1 MLCAPL
7 RARARQLIAAT
18 CLALPCLATVLP
30 SLALDASAAP
40 STMTSG
46 AELDGTVTLSSF
58 PCIASYP
65 PGCSATFVG
74 TLRGTVSGL
83 DVAGHPYAVTF
94 PDPAGGS
101 VTSPNIT
108 ASLGYDDVCA
118 AWPIVVPP
126 SGEGGGTFT
135 VTGGLLIDNGV
146 VSHGAQLSGGF
157 GWIRDGT
164 AASFGLSSGAVS
176 SGGTTVATNVE
187 IGEGVGQFIPL
198 GGPAWCNA
206 IQANYPALISGVH
219 LVPA

>member
-1 MLCAPL
+1 MLCTPVRR
-7 RARARQLIAAT
+7 RARRLIAAT
-18 CLALPCLATVLP
+18 GLALLTLATVPP

-58 PCIASYP
+58 PCIAFYP
-65 PGCSATFVG
+65 PGCSGSFVG
-74 TLRGTVSGL
+74 TFRGTVSGL
-83 DVAGHPYAVTF
+83 DVAGHPYVLTF
-94 PDPAGGS
+94 PDPTNGS
-101 VTSPNIT
+101 VTSSNMT
-108 ASLGYDDVCA
+108 ASVGYDDVCA
-118 AWPIVVPP
+118 PYPIVVPP
-126 SGEGGGTFT
+126 SGEGGGNFV

-146 VSHGAQLSGGF
+146 VAHAAQLAGGF

-176 SGGTTVATNVE
+176 SSGTTVATNVV

-198 GGPAWCNA
+198 GGPAWCNS

-219 LVPA
+219 LIPA